1 MGTIAANRRGV
12 SIAIETVILVSV
24 VIAVSIATV
33 FWSTGVANRYF
44 QMDKVEIVH
53 VSCDYSSDTWM
64 ISVSLKNIGGADVRI
79 EKCFINELEVDA
91 YGEDVPEQ
99 GKSSTD
105 LPKDGLLLSSGESAS
120 VMIYIDGPGSSMGYG
135 HLSSGTSINVRL
147 ITSSGMVL
155 SRVVELVG

>member
-1 MGTIAANRRGV
+1 MDNVAANHRGV

-24 VIAVSIATV
+24 IIAVSIATT
-33 FWSTGVANRYF
+33 FWSAGVANRYF
-44 QMDKVEIVH
+44 QTEKVEIVH

-64 ISVSLKNIGGADVRI
+64 ISVSLKNTGGSDVRI
-79 EKCFINELEVDA
+79 EKCLINELEVDA

-105 LPKDGLLLSSGESAS
+105 LPKGGLLLFSGGSAS
-120 VMIYIDGPGSSMGYG
+120 IMIYIDGPGSSMGYG
-135 HLSSGTSINVRL
+135 HLSSGTSINVSL
-147 ITSSGMVL
+147 ITSSGIVL